1 MTSILK
7 WISDLQFTQLFLIMR
22 MEGMTSELFPRP
34 SWHWKSVRMYII
46 FFKHLVNVILNI
58 FGYCYLQTEC
68 PWSTYSLEG

>member
-1 MTSILK
+1 
-7 WISDLQFTQLFLIMR
+7 MR
-22 MEGMTSELFPRP
+22 MEGMTSELFPHP

-68 PWSTYSLEG
+68 PWSTYSLEGEAETRPIIASVNKCYKW